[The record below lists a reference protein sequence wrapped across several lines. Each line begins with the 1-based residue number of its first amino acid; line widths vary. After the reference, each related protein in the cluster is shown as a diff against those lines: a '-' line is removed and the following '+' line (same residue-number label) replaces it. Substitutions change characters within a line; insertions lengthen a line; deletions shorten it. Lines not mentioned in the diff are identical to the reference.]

1 MNQPENQPEIPAT
14 PTAPSPQVSQVTVGT
29 APQVQVEHIKQAME
43 QMERKKNR
51 GKVTRRVLLGVVGV
65 GVCAG
70 AIEAAPFIVE
80 QAGYHTQQELDKAL
94 QSGIAQGREE
104 LLAELR
110 NLEGIGLDT
119 AIAIAQLTKFGVQYI
134 VKPLADLSST
144 IQGDII
150 GALASG
156 VAEAIA
162 ILVSIPAVVPGRS
175 GALSALGNL
184 EKLLITWRTNVTQDQ
199 LAKYALQDVT
209 AAEAYLEALQAKI
222 NGQKAKGS

>member
-1 MNQPENQPEIPAT
+1 MNPPENQPEVPAT
-14 PTAPSPQVSQVTVGT
+14 PAVPTPE
-29 APQVQVEHIKQAME
+29 APQGTVVIAPQAQTQQIRQAME
-43 QMERKKNR
+43 EMERKKNR

-65 GVCAG
+65 GACAG
-70 AIEAAPFIVE
+70 AIEAAPFLVE
-80 QAGYHTQQELDKAL
+80 QAGYHTKQELDQAV
-94 QSGIAQGREE
+94 QAGIAQGRAE

-162 ILVSIPAVVPGRS
+162 ILLGIPAAVPGRS
-175 GALSALGNL
+175 GALGALDNL
-184 EKLLITWRTNVTQDQ
+184 EKLLIAWRTNVTQDQ

-222 NGQKAKGS
+222 NGQTAKGS